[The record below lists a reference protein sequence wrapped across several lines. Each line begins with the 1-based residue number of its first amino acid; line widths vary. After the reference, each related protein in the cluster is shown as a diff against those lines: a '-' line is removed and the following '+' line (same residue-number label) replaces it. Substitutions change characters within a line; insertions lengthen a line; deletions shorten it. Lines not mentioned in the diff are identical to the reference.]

1 MDGTSPWMVQGK
13 LGRHRQKG
21 SVGFGIV
28 IRDQHEKIRL
38 AMVFWIPQAAETV
51 AALVAAQLCIEMG
64 IRQVQ
69 LEGDAK
75 NVIVAVNSGEPDES
89 GRGQLTEDIRFSLRS
104 IPVWEM
110 RYTRREGNKVAHAL
124 ASLATHETMDMVWL
138 YNPPDWIRNILQA
151 EISA

>member
-1 MDGTSPWMVQGK
+1 MINMRRCGLRKV
-13 LGRHRQKG
+13 
-21 SVGFGIV
+21 
-28 IRDQHEKIRL
+28 RL

-51 AALVAAQLCIEMG
+51 AALMAAQLCIEMG

-75 NVIVAVNSGEPDES
+75 NVLVAVNSGEPDES

-110 RYTRREGNKVAHAL
+110 RYTRREGNKVSHAL
-124 ASLATHETMDMVWL
+124 ASLATHETMDMVWAVWL
-138 YNPPDWIRNILQA
+138 YNPPDCIRDISQA
-151 EISA
+151 EFSALQRLK